1 VNVDDTAKH
10 NKQMEYAKM
19 KKSVLSL
26 LILVLVLLLAA
37 CTPEGQLDSEAEP
50 AAPTAEVVPDDS
62 SPTEE
67 SAEPEQPA
75 VPTGTVTPAP
85 TETPAVEETPMEE
98 DEDTVEEGASE
109 VVEPVEVDLGNLT
122 PEPTVVSPPQ
132 EMPLPGG
139 INPSN
144 AIVQEA
150 QRDLATRLG
159 IDISAVTIVS
169 VVAQEWRDS
178 SLGCP
183 APGMAYLTVITPGY
197 QVVLEAQGESY
208 TYHTDMSRNF
218 VLCVDGK
225 PAPSVD

>member
-1 VNVDDTAKH
+1 
-10 NKQMEYAKM
+10 M

-26 LILVLVLLLAA
+26 FILTLIFLLAA
-37 CTPEGQLDSEAEP
+37 CTPEGSLDLEAEP
-50 AAPTAEVVPDDS
+50 AVPTADVAPDDS

-75 VPTGTVTPAP
+75 VPTDTVTPVP
-85 TETPAVEETPMEE
+85 TETPAVEETSMEE
-98 DEDTVEEGASE
+98 DDDTVEEGASQ

-122 PEPTVVSPPQ
+122 PQPTVVSPPQ

-139 INPSN
+139 IAPSN
-144 AIVQEA
+144 AIVQETR
-150 QRDLATRLG
+150 RDLAARLG
-159 IDISAVTIVS
+159 IDISAVNVVN

-197 QVVLEAQGESY
+197 QVVLEVGGESY
-208 TYHTDMSRNF
+208 TYHTDMNQNY

-225 PAPSVD
+225 PAPPSID

>member
-1 VNVDDTAKH
+1 
-10 NKQMEYAKM
+10 M
-19 KKSVLSL
+19 KKSALSL
-26 LILVLVLLLAA
+26 FILTLIFLLAA
-37 CTPEGQLDSEAEP
+37 CTPEGSLDSEAEP
-50 AAPTAEVVPDDS
+50 AVPTAEVAPDDS

-75 VPTGTVTPAP
+75 VPTDTVTPEP
-85 TETPAVEETPMEE
+85 METPMEE

-109 VVEPVEVDLGNLT
+109 VVEPVEVDLGELT
-122 PEPTVVSPPQ
+122 PDPTVVSPPQ

-139 INPSN
+139 IDPSN

-150 QRDLATRLG
+150 RRDLAARLSM
-159 IDISAVTIVS
+159 DISAITVVS

-197 QVVLEAQGESY
+197 QVVMEAGGESY
-208 TYHTDMSRNF
+208 TYHTDMNQNYVF
-218 VLCVDGK
+218 CVDGK
-225 PAPSVD
+225 PAPSID